1 MTLVGKIFLTIL
13 LVCFL
18 GMIEA
23 KFISALP
30 DFRDAD
36 VPSIIFGVLFNIFV
50 SIIIIGA
57 IVSVWLIGGV
67 K

>member
-1 MTLVGKIFLTIL
+1 MTLLGKIFLTIL

-23 KFISALP
+23 MFISALP

-36 VPSIIFGVLFNIFV
+36 IFSIVFGVCFDIFITV
-50 SIIIIGA
+50 LIIGG
-57 IVSVWLIGGV
+57 IVSVWLAGGA